1 MLIFS
6 SMIYSDYLSST
17 AALLLEEKLR
27 MEGMLFL
34 SLSAGLLIDQVLMTT
49 TGLVVQVISTQPSSH
64 CPLCRQA
71 SEQIHSRYHRLVADV
86 PCGAQQVSLDL
97 EVRKFFCRIPS
108 CPRKIFTERLPALVQ
123 PSARMTNRLRAAL
136 QGLGLAAGAALG
148 SRLAPQLGM
157 QVTPTT
163 LLRCLRA
170 MSTPVVETVHVLGI
184 DDWSY
189 KRGQTFGT
197 ILVDLERHRVI
208 DLLPDRTAETVKSWL
223 ERHPEIEVISRDRAS
238 SYADAAR
245 QGAPQALQVADRFH
259 LVKNMRE
266 KVQELL
272 DRRRSCL
279 PFVQEELASAE
290 REGDSQ
296 EENRSQQDLQVCA
309 VQPTEQRPSWQLTA
323 RDQQRK
329 RNRDKRYAL
338 YEEVKDLRR
347 QGLSHY
353 AIADRLGISRP
364 TVRRFLAAERF
375 PERLDSP
382 RARRQSIVAPYLPF
396 LRERWQDGCHNGRQL
411 FREAK
416 ARGYPGSRAQLERVT
431 TQWRKHL
438 PPRSSPTKEA
448 ARATPPPAP
457 KRHRLSSQRA
467 SWLFVLSQ
475 EKLTAAQQ
483 RQVEQMCQASEELS
497 IAYELSQDFV
507 GLFKEHKAQALKDW
521 LIRAKGSTSSEL
533 KSIAK
538 SMQQDYAAIEA
549 ACSQS
554 WNQGQ
559 VEGHINRLKC
569 LKRQM
574 YGRARFD
581 LLRLRVLNAA

>member
-1 MLIFS
+1 M
-6 SMIYSDYLSST
+6 MEG
-17 AALLLEEKLR
+17 ALLL
-27 MEGMLFL
+27 
-34 SLSAGLLIDQVLMTT
+34 SLSPDLWIDQITATT
-49 TGLVVQVISTQPSSH
+49 TDLIVHLVSTQPASH
-64 CPLCRQA
+64 CPLCGHA
-71 SEQIHSRYHRLVADV
+71 SEHVHSRYRRGVADV
-86 PCGAQQVSLDL
+86 PCGSKPVSLSL
-97 EVRKFFCRIPS
+97 EVRKFFCRTPS
-108 CPRKIFTERLPALVQ
+108 CPRKIFTERLPELVQ
-123 PSARMTNRLRAAL
+123 PWARMTNRLRSAL
-136 QGLGLAAGAALG
+136 QALGLATGGEGGAQ
-148 SRLAPQLGM
+148 LAPKLGM
-157 QVTPTT
+157 RVAPTT
-163 LLRCLRA
+163 VLRGMHA
-170 MSTPVVETVHVLGI
+170 MSTPVVETVHMLGI

-272 DRRRSCL
+272 DRRRSYL
-279 PFVQEELASAE
+279 PFVQEELPSAG
-290 REGDSQ
+290 REGDCQ
-296 EENRSQQDLQVCA
+296 EKHSSQQALQVSP
-309 VQPTEQRPSWQLTA
+309 VQPIEETPSWQQTV

-329 RNRDKRYAL
+329 RNRAKRYAL

-353 AIADRLGISRP
+353 AIADRLGMSRP
-364 TVRRFLAAERF
+364 TVRRFLAAPCF

-382 RARRQSIVAPYLPF
+382 RARRQRIVAPYLPF
-396 LRERWQDGCHNGRQL
+396 LRERWQAGCHNGRQL

-431 TQWRKHL
+431 TEWRKQL
-438 PPRSSPTKEA
+438 PPRPSPTKEPA
-448 ARATPPPAP
+448 PAPAPAP

-467 SWLFVLSQ
+467 SWLFILAQ
-475 EKLTAAQQ
+475 EKLTATQQ
-483 RQVEQMCQASEELS
+483 RQIEQMCQASEELS

-521 LIRAKGSTSSEL
+521 LRRAKGSTISEL
-533 KSIAK
+533 KSLAK

-549 ACSQS
+549 ACSQP

-574 YGRARFD
+574 YGRAEFD
-581 LLRLRVLNAA
+581 LLRLRVLHVA

>member
-1 MLIFS
+1 
-6 SMIYSDYLSST
+6 MI
-17 AALLLEEKLR
+17 AGALLL
-27 MEGMLFL
+27 
-34 SLSAGLLIDQVLMTT
+34 SLSPDLWIAQITATT
-49 TGLVVQVISTQPSSH
+49 TDLIVHLVSTQPATH
-64 CPLCRQA
+64 CPLCGQA
-71 SEQIHSRYHRLVADV
+71 SEHVHSRYRRRVADV
-86 PCGAQQVSLDL
+86 PCGSKPVSLSL
-97 EVRKFFCRIPS
+97 EVRKFFCRNPS
-108 CPRKIFTERLPALVQ
+108 CPRHILTERLPELVQ
-123 PSARMTNRLRAAL
+123 PWARMTNRLRSAL
-136 QGLGLAAGAALG
+136 QALGLATGGEGGAW
-148 SRLAPQLGM
+148 LAPKLGM
-157 QVTPTT
+157 RVAPTT
-163 LLRCLRA
+163 LLRGMRA

-238 SYADAAR
+238 SYAEAAR

-272 DRRRSCL
+272 ARRRNYL
-279 PFVQEELASAE
+279 PFVQEALPSAG
-290 REGDSQ
+290 REGDCQ
-296 EENRSQQDLQVCA
+296 EKHASQQALQVA
-309 VQPTEQRPSWQLTA
+309 TVQPIEETPSWQQTV

-329 RNRDKRYAL
+329 RNRAKRYAL

-364 TVRRFLAAERF
+364 TVRRFLAAECF

-382 RARRQSIVAPYLPF
+382 RARHQSIVAPYLPF
-396 LRERWQDGCHNGRQL
+396 LRERWQAGCHNGRQL

-431 TQWRKHL
+431 TQWRKQL
-438 PPRSSPTKEA
+438 PPRPSPSPTKEP
-448 ARATPPPAP
+448 ARATPSAP

-467 SWLFVLSQ
+467 SWLFILAQ
-475 EKLTAAQQ
+475 EKLTATQQ
-483 RQVEQMCQASEELS
+483 RQVEQICQASEELS

-521 LIRAKGSTSSEL
+521 LSRAKGSTINEL

-581 LLRLRVLNAA
+581 LLRLRVLHAA